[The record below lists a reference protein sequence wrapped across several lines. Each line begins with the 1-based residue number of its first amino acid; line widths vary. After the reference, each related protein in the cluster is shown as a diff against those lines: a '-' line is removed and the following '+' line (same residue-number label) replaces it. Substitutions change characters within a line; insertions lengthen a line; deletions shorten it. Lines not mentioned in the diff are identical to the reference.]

1 VLSKVSAIVKA
12 RKVGRNATE
21 KLTAFLHKP
30 ALNLRLFT
38 RQPLVLSR
46 GQEDSFVLFASRHKM
61 IGIKINQSSRS
72 LKSMNSSF
80 EVGQTVLNF
89 IDGKWEASESDKWT
103 ARYDPAD
110 QSLLVARAPDSTRL
124 DARRAIESASGAF
137 AGWSAWSAPKR
148 GRLLFDWLAW
158 MDSHRDELAYL
169 LTREEGKILPESVG
183 EVRRSM
189 DILEFTAGLGRRLEG
204 RVYPAE
210 EEEVFCYSTPQPLGV
225 VGLISPWNFPVAI
238 PVWKLAPALIA
249 GNTAVLKPSPLTPL
263 TAALLVRGLEEVGLP
278 KGVVNLVHG
287 DSEPGAELIEN
298 RGVRG
303 ISFTGSTKVGKLI
316 ARTASERLLKLQL
329 ELGGKNPQIV
339 LDDADLEKAVNGVV
353 TGGFGSTGQR
363 CTATSRALV
372 MEKVYD
378 EFLTRLV
385 ERANSMKIG
394 AGTEPGVEMGPLV
407 DARSMSGVNHFIGIG
422 RAEGARFC
430 TGGDALTGKG
440 LEKGFFFPPTV
451 IEAKPGMEITQEEIF
466 GPVVSVLPVHDL
478 AEAIKIANSVR
489 YGLTSTVFT
498 RDVGQVFKFVERADA
513 GIIHVNRPG
522 VGGYSH
528 VPFGGIKE
536 SGYGGREVGEEVLN
550 FYTET
555 KMVYVNYK

>member
-1 VLSKVSAIVKA
+1 
-12 RKVGRNATE
+12 
-21 KLTAFLHKP
+21 
-30 ALNLRLFT
+30 
-38 RQPLVLSR
+38 
-46 GQEDSFVLFASRHKM
+46 
-61 IGIKINQSSRS
+61 
-72 LKSMNSSF
+72 MNSSF

-110 QSLLVARAPDSTRL
+110 QSILVARAPDSTRA
-124 DARRAIESASGAF
+124 DARRAIEAAHGAF
-137 AGWSAWSAPKR
+137 EIWNRWSAPKR

-158 MDSHRDELAYL
+158 IDSHKDQLAYL

-183 EVRRSM
+183 EVKRSM

-210 EEEVFCYSTPQPLGV
+210 EEGVFCYSMPHALGV

-249 GNTAVLKPSPLTPL
+249 GNTAILKPSPLTPL

-278 KGVVNLVHG
+278 KGVVNLLHG

-298 RGVRG
+298 QAVRG
-303 ISFTGSTKVGKLI
+303 ISFTGSTKVGKII
-316 ARTASERLLKLQL
+316 AKTASERLLKLQL

-339 LDDADLEKAVNGVV
+339 LEDADIEKAVGGVI

-378 EFLTRLV
+378 DFLTRLV

-394 AGTEPGVEMGPLV
+394 AGTEPGIDIGPLV
-407 DARSMSGVNHFIGIG
+407 DARSMNGVNHFIGVG
-422 RAEGARFC
+422 RAEGATFC
-430 TGGDALTGKG
+430 TGGDALTAEG
-440 LEKGFFFPPTV
+440 LDKGFFFPPTV
-451 IEAKPGMEITQEEIF
+451 IEAKQGMEITQEEIF
-466 GPVVSVLPVHDL
+466 GPVVAVIRVHDL
-478 AEAIKIANSVR
+478 EEAIKIANSVR
-489 YGLTSTVFT
+489 YGLTSTIFT
-498 RDVGQVFKFVERADA
+498 RDVGQVFKFAERADA

-536 SGYGGREVGEEVLN
+536 SGYGGREVGNEVLN

>member
-1 VLSKVSAIVKA
+1 
-12 RKVGRNATE
+12 
-21 KLTAFLHKP
+21 
-30 ALNLRLFT
+30 
-38 RQPLVLSR
+38 
-46 GQEDSFVLFASRHKM
+46 
-61 IGIKINQSSRS
+61 
-72 LKSMNSSF
+72 MNSSF
-80 EVGQTVLNF
+80 EIGQTVLNF
-89 IDGKWEASESDKWT
+89 IDGNWQASESDKWT
-103 ARYDPAD
+103 ERYDPAD
-110 QSLLVARAPDSTRL
+110 QSVLVARAPDSNRQ
-124 DARRAIESASGAF
+124 DAKRAIEAAAGAF
-137 AGWSAWSAPKR
+137 ANWNSWNAPKR

-158 MDSHRDELAYL
+158 IDAHKDELAYL
-169 LTREEGKILPESVG
+169 LTREEGKILLESKG
-183 EVRRSM
+183 EIKRSM

-204 RVYPAE
+204 RVYPSE
-210 EEEVFCYSTPQPLGV
+210 EDDVFCYSTMQPLGV

-249 GNTAVLKPSPLTPL
+249 GNTAILKPSPLTPL

-278 KGVVNLVHG
+278 KGVVNLLHG

-298 RGVRG
+298 QTVHG
-303 ISFTGSTKVGKLI
+303 ISFTGSTKVGKII

-339 LDDADLEKAVNGVV
+339 LEDADIEKAVGGVI

-372 MEKVYD
+372 VEKVYD
-378 EFLTRLV
+378 EFLARLI

-407 DARSMSGVNHFIGIG
+407 DARSMKGVNHFIGVG
-422 RAEGARFC
+422 RAEGANFC
-430 TGGDALTGKG
+430 TGGKALTESG
-440 LEKGFFFPPTV
+440 LDKGFFFAPTV
-451 IEAKPGMEITQEEIF
+451 IEAQQGMEIAQEEIF
-466 GPVVSVLPVHDL
+466 GPVVSVIRVSDL
-478 AEAIKIANSVR
+478 DQAIKIANSVR
-489 YGLTSTVFT
+489 YGLTSTIFT
-498 RDVGQVFKFVERADA
+498 RDVGRVFKFAERADA

-536 SGYGGREVGEEVLN
+536 SGYGGREVGNEVLN

>member
-1 VLSKVSAIVKA
+1 
-12 RKVGRNATE
+12 
-21 KLTAFLHKP
+21 
-30 ALNLRLFT
+30 
-38 RQPLVLSR
+38 
-46 GQEDSFVLFASRHKM
+46 
-61 IGIKINQSSRS
+61 
-72 LKSMNSSF
+72 MNSSF

-103 ARYDPAD
+103 ERHDPAD
-110 QSLLVARAPDSTRL
+110 QSVFIARAPDSNRT
-124 DARRAIESASGAF
+124 DAARAIAAAAAAF
-137 AGWSAWSAPKR
+137 ENWNAWSAPKR

-158 MDSHRDELAYL
+158 MDTHKDELAYL

-183 EVRRSM
+183 EVKRSM

-210 EEEVFCYSTPQPLGV
+210 EDEVFCYSTPQPLGV

-238 PVWKLAPALIA
+238 PVWKLAPALIS
-249 GNTAVLKPSPLTPL
+249 GNTAILKPSPLTPL

-287 DSEPGAELIEN
+287 DSAPGAELIEN
-298 RGVRG
+298 QAVCGV
-303 ISFTGSTKVGKLI
+303 SFTGSTKVGKLI
-316 ARTASERLLKLQL
+316 AQSASARLLKLQL

-339 LDDADLEKAVNGVV
+339 LEDADLEKAVNGVML
-353 TGGFGSTGQR
+353 GGFGSTGQR

-372 MEKVYD
+372 TEKVYD

-394 AGTEPGVEMGPLV
+394 AGTETGVEMGPLV
-407 DARSMSGVNHFIGIG
+407 DARALNGVKHFVEIG
-422 RAEGARFC
+422 RTEGANFC
-430 TGGDALTGKG
+430 TGGAASTDDKLAR
-440 LEKGFFFPPTV
+440 GFFFQPTV
-451 IEAKPGMEITQEEIF
+451 IEAQQGTTVTQEEIF
-466 GPVVSVLPVHDL
+466 GPVVSVIRVRDL
-478 AEAIKIANSVR
+478 AEAIAIANSVR
-489 YGLTSTVFT
+489 YGLTATVFT
-498 RDVGQVFKFVERADA
+498 RDVGQVFKFAQRADA

-528 VPFGGIKE
+528 APFGGIKE
-536 SGYGGREVGEEVLN
+536 SGYGGREVGNEVLN